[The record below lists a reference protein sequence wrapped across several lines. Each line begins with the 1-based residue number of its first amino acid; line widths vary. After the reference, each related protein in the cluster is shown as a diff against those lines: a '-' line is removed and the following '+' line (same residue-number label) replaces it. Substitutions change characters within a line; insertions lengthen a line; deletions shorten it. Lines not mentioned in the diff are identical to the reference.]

1 MGLLIP
7 MASGHGPASPV
18 KAGISSAIF
27 GLAAVLLVL
36 AGISTQ
42 PGSGAAAFSFHAVCT
57 KWDEKAADVIAHL
70 VHEPTDVS
78 LRQAGD
84 ALFRL
89 RRARRT
95 CGAGWLALSCQD
107 YRAIIRLR
115 VVEGGEALLSRT
127 PCALGMIE

>member
-1 MGLLIP
+1 MAHPMTAPFGNQRAQARYPFAGYGVVAALILLG
-7 MASGHGPASPV
+7 AFLHQATTR
-18 KAGISSAIF
+18 A
-27 GLAAVLLVL
+27 AAVP
-36 AGISTQ
+36 IHRICQ
-42 PGSGAAAFSFHAVCT
+42 P
-57 KWDEKAADVIAHL
+57 WDEKAADVIAHL
-70 VHEPTDVS
+70 VHERTDVS